1 MFMICFLFPAYSGN
15 RNGPQG
21 TRSMTT
27 ATDQPDDTLDPIF
40 ADRLL
45 DALRNALPMG
55 HEDDPEA
62 EADR

>member
-1 MFMICFLFPAYSGN
+1 
-15 RNGPQG
+15 
-21 TRSMTT
+21 MTT
-27 ATDQPDDTLDPIF
+27 ATDQPDDALDLIF